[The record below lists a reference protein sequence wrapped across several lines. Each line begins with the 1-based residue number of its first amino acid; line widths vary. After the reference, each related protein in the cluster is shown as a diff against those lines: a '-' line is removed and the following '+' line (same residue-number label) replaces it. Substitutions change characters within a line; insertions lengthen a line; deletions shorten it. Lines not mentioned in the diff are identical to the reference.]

1 MMGIYMGNIIYF
13 LFILFGLYIIIIII
27 ELILSYN
34 DYRFRNETIPSHLH
48 CVINSVRQS

>member
-1 MMGIYMGNIIYF
+1 MAMMGIYMGNIIYF

-34 DYRFRNETIPSHLH
+34 DYR
-48 CVINSVRQS
+48 